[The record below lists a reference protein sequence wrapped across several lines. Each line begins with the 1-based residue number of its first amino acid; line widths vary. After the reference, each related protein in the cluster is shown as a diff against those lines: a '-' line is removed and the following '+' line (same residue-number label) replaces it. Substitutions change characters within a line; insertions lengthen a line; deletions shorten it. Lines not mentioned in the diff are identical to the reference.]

1 LVGYDSVTGAFT
13 FTTVVL
19 TGANATIDYATAS
32 ELATSLKLTQ
42 AAGAVI
48 SQGADAATPS
58 AFMDGVILVNQN
70 WATFMTTFDPDVSG
84 NTNKLAFA
92 QWNATQNNR
101 WAYICWDTDSSPTTT
116 VPATSSLG
124 YLLSAGQYSG
134 TCLIYAPDAVKAA
147 FTCGTAASID
157 FTERDGRITFAF
169 RKQSGLT
176 ADVTNATI
184 ADNLESNGYNYYGA
198 WATANDEFVFLY
210 PGSVSG
216 DFLWLDSYINQVWMN
231 QGFQLALMVLLTNRK
246 SIPYNQAGYSQ
257 VRAACLD
264 QIFAAV
270 NFGAVRAGVT
280 LSESQKAS
288 VNNDAGLQ
296 IDKTLYQRG
305 WYMQVSDA
313 TPAVRAARGS
323 PPATFW
329 YLDGQ
334 SIQKI
339 NLASIELV

>member
-1 LVGYDSVTGAFT
+1 
-13 FTTVVL
+13 
-19 TGANATIDYATAS
+19 
-32 ELATSLKLTQ
+32 
-42 AAGAVI
+42 
-48 SQGADAATPS
+48 
-58 AFMDGVILVNQN
+58 
-70 WATFMTTFDPDVSG
+70 
-84 NTNKLAFA
+84 
-92 QWNATQNNR
+92 
-101 WAYICWDTDSSPTTT
+101 
-116 VPATSSLG
+116 
-124 YLLSAGQYSG
+124 
-134 TCLIYAPDAVKAA
+134 
-147 FTCGTAASID
+147 
-157 FTERDGRITFAF
+157 
-169 RKQSGLT
+169 
-176 ADVTNATI
+176 
-184 ADNLESNGYNYYGA
+184 
-198 WATANDEFVFLY
+198 
-210 PGSVSG
+210 
-216 DFLWLDSYINQVWMN
+216 
-231 QGFQLALMVLLTNRK
+231 MVLLTNRK